1 MHSGIMHYYAATF
14 QNKFKEEVVSLE
26 THKFQIPG
34 QSIKHG
40 LLSLPVTCVY
50 SLLQSDDLKVDD
62 ENTVLSFVYHYCRQ
76 HGVKA
81 CNMLAKTLR
90 FNFLSFHNMISA
102 IRKNEALQHSEVFI
116 DSFEQEYM
124 CRLKMG
130 KAAFSQQL
138 K

>member
-1 MHSGIMHYYAATF
+1 
-14 QNKFKEEVVSLE
+14 
-26 THKFQIPG
+26 
-34 QSIKHG
+34 
-40 LLSLPVTCVY
+40 
-50 SLLQSDDLKVDD
+50 
-62 ENTVLSFVYHYCRQ
+62 
-76 HGVKA
+76 
-81 CNMLAKTLR
+81 
-90 FNFLSFHNMISA
+90 MISA